1 MKSDHKYIEDGYI
14 PHICQFW
21 YTTAPGGR
29 SWQPFG
35 EGKNAHTN
43 FRQACICYFHDK
55 YVVFVR
61 NFNFANL
68 IQCNMQ
74 HTPYNDSLLAQETL
88 LLSPKGTLLHQVFQK
103 VRKSRQILIIGQNS
117 ACRCFKFSSKSKL
130 FCKGLSC
137 LRTSSA
143 TLLHNALLA
152 KQVYSGFEPMI
163 CVPLD
168 T

>member
-1 MKSDHKYIEDGYI
+1 MKIILLEVPLPAYDFPFCLSLC
-14 PHICQFW
+14 ICLCLSICFSLRH
-21 YTTAPGGR
+21 GGR

-103 VRKSRQILIIGQNS
+103 VRKSRQILISRQNS
-117 ACRCFKFSSKSKL
+117 LFS
-130 FCKGLSC
+130 
-137 LRTSSA
+137 A
-143 TLLHNALLA
+143 
-152 KQVYSGFEPMI
+152 
-163 CVPLD
+163 
-168 T
+168 